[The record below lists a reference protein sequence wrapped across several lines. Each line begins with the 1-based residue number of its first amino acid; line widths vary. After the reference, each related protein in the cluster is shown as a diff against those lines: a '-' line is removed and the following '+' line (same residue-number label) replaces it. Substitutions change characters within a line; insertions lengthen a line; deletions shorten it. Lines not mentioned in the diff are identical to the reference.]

1 LLLAVSYAARVPQ
14 IYTLSLHPLFRS
26 LQARR
31 GPADHGPQPGPR
43 AAAAPRAAGAAGPSA
58 AAVAAVAAAA
68 PEPARW
74 RGSPPRLADA
84 DAARARGQAEPAPRA
99 PAARSGAGAAGG
111 GARRSALARQ
121 RRPRDGAQRLAR
133 PGGRAQ
139 ADGARVPRPRA
150 LGRADHHRA
159 RPLRARAAVAQRRAD

>member
-84 DAARARGQAEPAPRA
+84 EDRK
-99 PAARSGAGAAGG
+99 ST
-111 GARRSALARQ
+111 
-121 RRPRDGAQRLAR
+121 RLNSSHGKISYA
-133 PGGRAQ
+133 
-139 ADGARVPRPRA
+139 VFC
-150 LGRADHHRA
+150 
-159 RPLRARAAVAQRRAD
+159 LRKN